1 MKDRDTSSLIQV
13 SSLFVI
19 VALFIW
25 DNRNLKENEFII
37 FWIFMCAILLIF
49 IIYSISFYSSIKVKQ
64 ININTTEIKKLRDQ
78 IYFRK
83 SLEEINYRLGK
94 SYGKKWVLN
103 PNQTIIVVIIV
114 LVILYILWKS
124 GYFG

>member
-37 FWIFMCAILLIF
+37 FWIFMGAILLIF

-94 SYGKKWVLN
+94 SYGKKMG
-103 PNQTIIVVIIV
+103 T
-114 LVILYILWKS
+114 
-124 GYFG
+124 